1 MGDTAV
7 VATGGSPMTRH
18 VPWDPWPDV
27 RWDALAIVD
36 GLVFEVPEGWT
47 ARPVEPGIRLERD
60 DHAVSIDVRSFS
72 GDPAVGMTR
81 RLGDRPDALVLESAD
96 DRVLVALPEPDDVAI
111 SDLRILRDV
120 RVRVAVECSARDWPG
135 AAAVVD
141 GLLDSRWRRPL
152 DEPSTGNRALAAAAA
167 AGPGA
172 ILPWRT
178 PVGVLDQL
186 VRFRERGMVPAA
198 ARRSETG
205 VAARELGFVGRF
217 GGLTDKGHELV
228 GPVVDHDA
236 LLVVESSDPASD
248 APPLRCA
255 CWMQGQKC
263 VVRAGHEDGSESLGV
278 VRPGSL
284 VAHLLRWLDVDPVES
299 VGSGE
304 PVTITTAQYEDRSGP
319 CPSDVLWFRRAW
331 AEPRWRSVN
340 GWSHQAGKGVHGLFV
355 PGVGALTRESGDGT
369 ITLRPERTAVVV
381 RGAVEGVNA
390 FVGLTDGARQQR

>member
-1 MGDTAV
+1 MGHTAV

-72 GDPAVGMTR
+72 GDPTAEVVR
-81 RLGDRPDALVLESAD
+81 RLRDRPDALVLESTD
-96 DRVLVALPEPDDVAI
+96 DRVLVALPEPDDVVI
-111 SDLRILRDV
+111 RDLRFLRELQV
-120 RVRVAVECSARDWPG
+120 RIAVGCSARDWPG
-135 AAAVVD
+135 AGAVVD

-152 DEPSTGNRALAAAAA
+152 DEPPAGNAALAAA
-167 AGPGA
+167 AGPGPT
-172 ILPWRT
+172 LPWRT
-178 PVGVLDQL
+178 PDGVLDQL
-186 VRFRERGMVPAA
+186 VRFRDRGLVPAA
-198 ARRSETG
+198 ARRSGPG
-205 VAARELGFVGRF
+205 VVARELGFVGRF
-217 GGLTDKGHELV
+217 GGLTDKGDELV
-228 GPVVDHDA
+228 SPVVDHDA

-248 APPLRCA
+248 APPLSWA

-263 VVRAGHEDGSESLGV
+263 VVRVGHEDGSESLGV

-284 VAHLLRWLDVDPVES
+284 VAHLLRWLDVDPVDS
-299 VGSGE
+299 VGVGE

-319 CPSDVLWFRRAW
+319 CPSDVEWFQRAW
-331 AEPRWRSVN
+331 AAPRWRSVN
-340 GWSHQAGKGVHGLFV
+340 GWSHQAGKGVHGLLV
-355 PGVGALTRESGDGT
+355 PGVGALTREGGDGT

-390 FVGLTDGARQQR
+390 FVGLTDGARPQR